1 MKQGAFCLFIILGG
15 LACSKAGAQQRM
27 DSTVQAS
34 TRMVLQRVSHTFLVL
49 PNHKFG
55 GLLNEGTIS
64 TRFSTQA
71 ILPANFYADHLGFF
85 CSKELQIEKAT
96 KLPLRF
102 RLGSVQYTDKLE
114 GKNAGWNTRH

>member
-1 MKQGAFCLFIILGG
+1 MFIILGG
-15 LACSKAGAQQRM
+15 LACSKAGAQPQI
-27 DSTVQAS
+27 DSTIQTS
-34 TRMVLQRVSHTFLVL
+34 PRMALQRTSHTLSVL

-55 GLLNEGTIS
+55 GLLNEGNIS
-64 TRFSTQA
+64 TRSSKQA
-71 ILPANFYADHLGFF
+71 ILPSNFYTDNLGFF

-114 GKNAGWNTRH
+114 GKNAGWNRRQ